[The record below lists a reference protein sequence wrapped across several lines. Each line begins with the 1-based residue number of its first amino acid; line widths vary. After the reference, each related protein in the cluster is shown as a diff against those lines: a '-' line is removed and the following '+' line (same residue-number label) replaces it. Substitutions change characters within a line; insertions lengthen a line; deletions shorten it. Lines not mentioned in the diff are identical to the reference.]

1 MQNLNT
7 DMKIKTTGVNKQNGK
22 RWYFPADRRWKVTL
36 DSDGSALVI
45 ENSSDLYRVIEGRAF
60 NVRSMRD
67 ITENWNAEKYIL
79 PLVHYARKAE
89 AQLAAKK

>member
-7 DMKIKTTGVNKQNGK
+7 DMKIKTTGINKRTEA

-36 DSDGSALVI
+36 DSDESATVI
-45 ENSSDLYRVIEGRAF
+45 ENSNDLYRVIQGRVF
-60 NVRSMRD
+60 NVRSKRD

-89 AQLAAKK
+89 AQLAAEK